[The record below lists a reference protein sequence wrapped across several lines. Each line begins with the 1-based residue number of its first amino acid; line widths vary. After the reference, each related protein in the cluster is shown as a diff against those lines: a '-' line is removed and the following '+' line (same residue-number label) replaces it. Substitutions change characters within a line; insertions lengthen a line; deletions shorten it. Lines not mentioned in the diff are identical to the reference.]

1 MIETARPSS
10 IAQIPEMKRLHTGEA
25 EAISLALQFKCPLL
39 IEETLGR
46 KIAMSA
52 GLKISGIAGQV
63 IKAFK
68 QGILDKAETNRKL
81 EELLAGG
88 RINQELLEALLM
100 R

>member
-1 MIETARPSS
+1 
-10 IAQIPEMKRLHTGEA
+10 MKRLHTGEA